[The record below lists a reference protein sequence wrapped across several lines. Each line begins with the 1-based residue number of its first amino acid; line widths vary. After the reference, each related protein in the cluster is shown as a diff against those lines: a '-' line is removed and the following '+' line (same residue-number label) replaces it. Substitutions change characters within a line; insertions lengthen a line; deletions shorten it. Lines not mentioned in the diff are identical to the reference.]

1 MDHFTYAS
9 NLLNYIKT
17 LKITEEINNWVYKGK
32 TSQVFTTPGGKW
44 PPEGYLFETLN
55 KTYQFIIRSFPN
67 KKGSYVVMESIN
79 LNRQLYNI
87 NLSDKKAF
95 ISKNGVTQLLES
107 YNMTVGKGR
116 KKIIDVKNEFLNQ
129 GIKSNIISE
138 IDDAQPNWK
147 NVLLDILQ
155 GAINRENVKKKLQN
169 KETDTMEKMN
179 YKESF
184 KNWLSQNY
192 NDKNGTNSSYIKAI
206 EIISEIKQKDVFEIN
221 DLEYLRNLYKDV
233 LKEQKIENGK
243 YFYEKAPSYGKNGFY
258 SAAVKTYLEY
268 HQLNNNL
275 INKKEISKMPINQ
288 ILYGPPGTGKT
299 FNTINKA
306 ISIANPKFD
315 INNQDRQSIKRE
327 YDRLVETGQ
336 IVFTTFH
343 QSMGYEDFIEGIKPD
358 IKDKNVIY
366 DIIPGIFTELCIKAR
381 DNYAAS
387 EDKNISHLPFE
398 EAFSKLKDEW
408 DEDENMQFP
417 MKTLGKEYKII
428 GFTKKSIQFEKA
440 SGSTSHTLSINTLK
454 QHYYNNKEVKKS
466 GVGIYYPAIL
476 DKLYSYPNDEVR
488 KKEILNYVLIIDEIN
503 RGNISQIFGE
513 LITLIEESKRLRNP
527 EELEVVLPYSKE
539 KFGVPSNVFIIGTM
553 NTADRSIEALDTALR
568 RRFCFEEM
576 LPKTDL
582 LSPSAMY
589 CRLLW
594 DYKDVDW
601 TDVKFEEKENSLFD
615 LLGVSEDLKEKRKD
629 IWETMKN
636 DNKAKIYRNNYFEDF
651 TYTGINLE
659 NLLNTINKRIEIL
672 LDRDHTIGHSYF
684 IGVNSFEDLN
694 SVFKNNIIPLLQEYF
709 YGDYEKIGMILGIGF
724 FEELEKYD
732 NKFFAAF
739 PTQNYPEGGN
749 ILRLKTID
757 DNFNIINAINI
768 LLGNNSNQ

>member
-17 LKITEEINNWVYKGK
+17 LKITEKINNWVYKGK

-87 NLSDKKAF
+87 NLSDKKTF

-116 KKIIDVKNEFLNQ
+116 KKIIDVKKEFLNQ
-129 GIKSNIISE
+129 GIKGNIISE

-147 NVLLDILQ
+147 NVLLEILQ

-169 KETDTMEKMN
+169 KETDTMEKTN

-192 NDKNGTNSSYIKAI
+192 NDKNGTNSSYLNAI
-206 EIISEIKQKDVFEIN
+206 EIISEINQKDVFEIN

-243 YFYEKAPSYGKNGFY
+243 YFYEKASSYGKNGFF
-258 SAAVKTYLEY
+258 SAAVKAYLEY

-315 INNQDRQSIKRE
+315 INSQDRQSVKRE
-327 YDRLVETGQ
+327 YERLVETGQ

-358 IKDKNVIY
+358 VKDQNVIY
-366 DIIPGIFTELCIKAR
+366 DIVPGIFTELCSKAK

-387 EDKNISHLPFE
+387 EDRNISHLPFE

-408 DEDENMQFP
+408 DEYENMQFP

-454 QHYYNNKEVKKS
+454 EHYYKNKEVKKS

-476 DKLYSYPNDEVR
+476 DKLYSYPNDQVH
-488 KKEILNYVLIIDEIN
+488 KQEILNYVLIIDEIN

-527 EELEVVLPYSKE
+527 EELEVLLPYSKE

-594 DYKDVDW
+594 DYKDVGW
-601 TDVKFEEKENSLFD
+601 TDAEFEEKENNLFD

-629 IWETMKN
+629 IWKTMN
-636 DNKAKIYRNNYFEDF
+636 TDNEAKICKNNYFENF
-651 TYTGINLE
+651 NFAGINLE

-672 LDRDHTIGHSYF
+672 LDRDHMIGHSYF
-684 IGVNSFEDLN
+684 IGVNSFKDLN

-709 YGDYEKIGMILGIGF
+709 YGDYEKIGMILGTGF

-732 NKFFAAF
+732 NKFFANF

-757 DNFNIINAINI
+757 ENFNIINAVNI

>member
-594 DYKDVDW
+594 DYKNVDW

-694 SVFKNNIIPLLQEYF
+694 SIFKNNIIPLLQEYF

-732 NKFFAAF
+732 NKFFATF

-757 DNFNIINAINI
+757 ENFNIINAINI

>member
-32 TSQVFTTPGGKW
+32 TAQVFTTPGGKW
-44 PPEGYLFETLN
+44 PPEGYLFETLD
-55 KTYQFIIRSFPN
+55 KTYQFIIRSFPI

-87 NLSDKKAF
+87 NLSDKKVF

-129 GIKSNIISE
+129 GIKGNIISE
-138 IDDAQPNWK
+138 IDNTQPIWK

-169 KETDTMEKMN
+169 KETDTMEKTN

-192 NDKNGTNSSYIKAI
+192 NDKNGTNSSYLKAI
-206 EIISEIKQKDVFEIN
+206 EIISEINQKDVFEIN

-258 SAAVKTYLEY
+258 SAAVKTYIEY
-268 HQLNNNL
+268 HLLND
-275 INKKEISKMPINQ
+275 KKEISKMPINQ

-366 DIIPGIFTELCIKAR
+366 DIIPGIFTELCSKAK

-387 EDKNISHLPFE
+387 EDKNVSHLPFE

-476 DKLYSYPNDEVR
+476 DKLYSYPNNEVH

-513 LITLIEESKRLRNP
+513 LITLIEESKRLRNT

-594 DYKDVDW
+594 DYKDVEW
-601 TDVKFEEKENSLFD
+601 TDAEFQEKENFLFS
-615 LLGVSEDLKEKRKD
+615 LLGVSQELKNERES
-629 IWETMKN
+629 IWEKMKIDNNKNKN
-636 DNKAKIYRNNYFEDF
+636 DYFKHF

-659 NLLNTINKRIEIL
+659 NLLGTINKRIEIL
-672 LDRDHTIGHSYF
+672 LDRDHMIGHSYF
-684 IGVNSFEDLN
+684 MGVNSFKDLR

-732 NKFFAAF
+732 NKFFATF

-757 DNFNIINAINI
+757 ENFNIINAINI
-768 LLGNNSNQ
+768 LLGNTSNQ